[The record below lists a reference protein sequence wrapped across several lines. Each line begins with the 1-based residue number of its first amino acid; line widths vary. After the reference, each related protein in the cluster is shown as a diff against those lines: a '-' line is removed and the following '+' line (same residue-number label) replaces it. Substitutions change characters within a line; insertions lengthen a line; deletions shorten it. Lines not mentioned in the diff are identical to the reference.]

1 MKISAQVSLPLVRN
15 VSRFLDFF
23 FFFLQELIE
32 NKFVGFVV
40 TGVAMTTATAPRK
53 KNRRGSHC
61 HRGHLSLPRRVIIKP
76 CTNLPEPSLHLSPW

>member
-1 MKISAQVSLPLVRN
+1 MSELGTAFTVCTWSGCQENKNHHENISAGVTASCEKCVLLLR
-15 VSRFLDFF
+15 LFF

-53 KNRRGSHC
+53 K
-61 HRGHLSLPRRVIIKP
+61 K
-76 CTNLPEPSLHLSPW
+76 